1 MHMIHMIS
9 KYMYQT
15 NWKTLYNSVSISI
28 IADKKYILQK
38 QYIKDVQGEIMTRET
53 GQYNMCVS
61 IGFDI

>member
-1 MHMIHMIS
+1 
-9 KYMYQT
+9 MYQT

-28 IADKKYILQK
+28 IADKKYILHK
-38 QYIKDVQGEIMTRET
+38 HYIKDVQGEIMTRET